1 MKMLDSIKN
10 QLPLNTD
17 LVSLRLFTR
26 TDISEQYIGWLND
39 MDVVKYSNQK
49 FITHTKESCINFFN
63 SFENSPSL
71 FITIEDSLNENVIG
85 TLTIHCNYLHHT
97 ADIGI
102 LLGNK
107 DYWGKGYAKQAWC
120 SVVNL
125 LSDVINIRKVT
136 AGTLACNLPM
146 IGLMKASDMKLDGIR
161 SGQELV
167 DGQPMDIVYYARFFT
182 L

>member
-1 MKMLDSIKN
+1 MKMLDAIKN

-26 TDISEQYIGWLND
+26 TDISEQYISWLND
-39 MDVVKYSNQK
+39 IDVVKYSNQK
-49 FITHTKESCINFFN
+49 FIKHTTESCINFFDG
-63 SFENSPSL
+63 FENSPSL
-71 FITIEDSLNENVIG
+71 FIAIEDALSDNVIG
-85 TLTIHCNYLHHT
+85 TLTIHCSRPHNT
-97 ADIGI
+97 ADVGI

-120 SVVNL
+120 SVVDL

-161 SGQELV
+161 LGQELV